1 MQCRESVLCAMRID
15 KPRRQC
21 LIQVKVCSA
30 CGYTLH
36 APVRRHAH
44 RDHRVIKAEAI
55 MSKLE
60 WNEDFVLGVDAMD
73 QTHVEFVD
81 LLARVEAAD
90 DAHLLEE
97 WQHLI
102 DHTDVHFDNENRWM
116 LATRFAASNC
126 HTTHHGAVLGV
137 MREGLEYGR
146 KGHLKV
152 VRQMATELANWFPQH
167 ADTMDAALALHL
179 RRVGYDPVT
188 GAMTHPEM
196 LPHDMIHGCG
206 GDTCTEDSQD
216 QATQPPVTA

>member
-1 MQCRESVLCAMRID
+1 
-15 KPRRQC
+15 
-21 LIQVKVCSA
+21 
-30 CGYTLH
+30 
-36 APVRRHAH
+36 
-44 RDHRVIKAEAI
+44 

-137 MREGLEYGR
+137 MREGLAMGR
-146 KGHLKV
+146 AGDLAP
-152 VRQMATELANWFPQH
+152 VRQMARELATWFPLH
-167 ADTMDAALALHL
+167 ADSMDAALAMHL
-179 RRVGYDPVT
+179 QRVGFDPAT
-188 GAMTHPEM
+188 GTMAHADA
-196 LPHDMIHGCG
+196 LPAEVIHGCG
-206 GDTCTEDSQD
+206 GVTCTPQD
-216 QATQPPVTA
+216 ATDREATAA